1 MTLEEF
7 KRNAA
12 EIKRTVCARN
22 DVINIEG
29 GVMEIHAE
37 NLDKYLEKYA
47 CKNLDDLQDTLY
59 YRCGIFVKI
68 IEE

>member
-7 KRNAA
+7 KAQAA
-12 EIKRTVCARN
+12 TIKRTICSRN

-29 GVMEIHAE
+29 GLMEIHEE

-47 CKNLDDLQDTLY
+47 CKDLQDLQDTLY
-59 YRCGIFVKI
+59 YRCGIFVKL

>member
-7 KRNAA
+7 KANASA
-12 EIKRTVCARN
+12 IKKAVCTRD

-29 GVMEIHAE
+29 GLMEIHEE
-37 NLDKYLEKYA
+37 NLDRYLEKYA
-47 CKNLDDLQDTLY
+47 CKNLQDLQDTLY
-59 YRCGIFVKI
+59 YRCGIFVKL